1 MPLRAC
7 VLTFLSGFA
16 LSGQV
21 FTGTV
26 TGYVLDPSRGSI
38 SKATVQATDVQQ
50 GRSWTALT
58 DDLGYYRI
66 SELPPSVYEIT
77 ATASSFAVAKAQD
90 VVLSVNGSAR
100 VDFHL
105 TLASRGESIQV
116 EATVHHIQTESSDL
130 GATIDQARMDMLPL
144 NRRDFLQL
152 SMLTPGV
159 LPPVQGSELSTRG
172 SFAMHAN
179 GAREEFN
186 NFLLD
191 GVDNNDQ
198 DVNRYVLQPPV
209 DAVQEFKIETGNYSA
224 VYGRNAGGQVN
235 VITRSGG
242 NAVHAFGYD
251 YLRNRVLDA
260 RNFFDGP
267 DKPKYIRNQFGGGVG
282 GPVVKDRTFFFFNAD
297 SLQERQGPS
306 RLATV
311 PTAAERSGDMSALG
325 TAIDPFTQAPFPD
338 NRIPDSRMS
347 PVALQILKLFPL
359 PDRPGA
365 AGNYLAQPVGT
376 DSVTQFN
383 GKLDHKLTEIDQLSL
398 RYSWGRSELFEPYA
412 ENTTNLPGFGDFV
425 SDRGHNAMIHYV
437 RTISPSIVNSL
448 LLGFNRAE
456 RGILV
461 QNHATNVNQAWG
473 VQWLPT
479 KAIDFGYPA
488 VSVAGFDQVGDQ
500 TQLPIIRTATTYQVT
515 ETLSVNR
522 RQHGLTAGVELRQF
536 RHNGIVDL
544 LSRGLLSFPGA
555 ITGVGMADL
564 LLGFPTFG
572 LQAQDDNTQTLR
584 TTATNAFFQDDW
596 KVRRNLTLNLGLRYE
611 YNSPA
616 TDPTNRMTV
625 FNLATRRVSQV
636 GSNGVSRSGFHPDT
650 TNFAPRAGFA
660 WSPTELTVI
669 RGAYGIFYDAGMAV
683 VNTSLYFNP
692 PYFNIRVFFPSQTSL
707 LTLDNPFPLTS
718 GFVPPAALSTLSPDL
733 ASAYLQHWNLNV
745 QHEFTRAG
753 TMSVAYSGS
762 KGTHLIRSRD
772 LNQPPPGPGDVDSR
786 RPYQGFSHIFFI
798 ESGANSSYHSLQLS
812 FNRPFRNG
820 LALLAGY
827 TFSKSIDN
835 TTAFLGTVSDK
846 NFPQD
851 SSNYGAE
858 RALSSFDTPHRAT
871 IAAVYRVPGR
881 NLLLR
886 NFESSAI
893 FTAQSGQPFTPLLRF
908 DNSNTGNDGQ
918 FGNDR
923 PNVVHPLQDIAR
935 GPNAWFDTSAFAVP
949 AQYTFGSAGRNIVR
963 GPAFVSMDLS
973 VQRVFK
979 TNERFSIVTGAQAF
993 NVQNRVNFDLPQMY
1007 ADEPAAFGKIFSAKS
1022 PRQIQLFLRL
1032 AF

>member
-1 MPLRAC
+1 M
-7 VLTFLSGFA
+7 
-16 LSGQV
+16 
-21 FTGTV
+21 
-26 TGYVLDPSRGSI
+26 DPSRASI
-38 SKATVQATDVQQ
+38 SKATIQARDVRQ

-58 DDLGYYRI
+58 DDLGYYHLI
-66 SELPPSVYEIT
+66 ELPPSVYEIT
-77 ATASSFAVAKAQD
+77 ATASGFAASQAKD
-90 VVLSVNGSAR
+90 VVLNVNGSTR

-105 TLASRGESIQV
+105 ALASRGDSIRV
-116 EATVHHIQTESSDL
+116 EATVHNLETESSDL
-130 GATIDQARMDMLPL
+130 GATIDQARVDMLPL

-152 SMLTPGV
+152 ALLTPGV

-209 DAVQEFKIETGNYSA
+209 DAVQEFKIETSNYSA

-242 NAVHAFGYD
+242 NALHGFGYD
-251 YLRNRVLDA
+251 YLRNKVLDA

-282 GPVVKDRTFFFFNAD
+282 GPVVKDRTFYFFNVD
-297 SLQERQGPS
+297 SLQERQGLT

-311 PTAAERSGDMSALG
+311 PTLAERSGDLSALG
-325 TAIDPFTQAPFPD
+325 TAVDPFAQQPFPN

-359 PDRPGA
+359 PNRPGD

-383 GKLDHKLTEIDQLSL
+383 GKLDHKLTDIDQLTL
-398 RYSWGRSELFEPYA
+398 RYSWGRNELFEPYA

-425 SDRGHNAMIHYV
+425 GDRGHNAMIHYV
-437 RTISPSIVNSL
+437 RTFSPTVVNSL
-448 LLGFNRAE
+448 LLGFNRAV
-456 RGILV
+456 RQILV
-461 QNHATNVNQAWG
+461 QNHATDVNQAWG
-473 VQWLPT
+473 VNWLPS

-500 TQLPIIRTATTYQVT
+500 TSLPISRTATTYQLT
-515 ETLSVNR
+515 EMVSMNR
-522 RQHGLTAGVELRQF
+522 GQHGLTAGVELRKFQ
-536 RHNGIVDL
+536 HNGIADL
-544 LSRGLLSFPGA
+544 LTRGSISFPGA

-564 LLGFPTFG
+564 LLGFPTFA
-572 LQAQDDNTQTLR
+572 LQSQTDNTQTLR
-584 TTATNAFFQDDW
+584 TTATNLFVQDDW

-611 YNSPA
+611 YNTPA

-625 FNLATRRVSQV
+625 FNLQTLLISQV
-636 GSNGVSRSGFHPDT
+636 GSNGVSRSGYSPDY
-650 TNFAPRAGFA
+650 TNFAPRVGFA
-660 WSPTELTVI
+660 WSPAELTVV
-669 RGAYGIFYDAGMAV
+669 RGGYGIYYDAGMAV

-707 LTLDNPFPLTS
+707 LTLDNPFPLTA
-718 GFVPPAALSTLSPDL
+718 GFVPPASLSTLSPDL
-733 ASAYLQHWNLNV
+733 TTAYLQHWNFNI
-745 QHEFTRAG
+745 QHEFTHAG
-753 TMSVAYSGS
+753 TLSIAYSGS

-772 LNQPPPGPGDVDSR
+772 VNQPPPGPGDVDSR
-786 RPYQGFSHIFFI
+786 RPYQGFSHIFYI
-798 ESGANSSYHSLQLS
+798 ESGANSNYHSLQLS

-835 TTAFLGTVSDK
+835 TTAFLGTISDK

-871 IAAVYRVPGR
+871 IAAVYHVPSR
-881 NLLLR
+881 NRILR

-908 DNSNTGNDGQ
+908 DNSNSGNDGQ

-935 GPNAWFDTSAFAVP
+935 GPNEWFDTSAFAVP
-949 AQYTFGSAGRNIVR
+949 PQYTFGSAGRNILR

-973 VQRVFK
+973 VQREFK
-979 TNERFSIVTGAQAF
+979 TTERFSIIAGAQAF
-993 NVQNRVNFDLPQMY
+993 NTVNRANFSLPQLY
-1007 ADEPAAFGKIFSAKS
+1007 ADEPTAFGRIFSAKA